1 MTQAPCKTPAFQ
13 HFSGKF
19 SHFEKCC
26 MYCKY
31 CMISFPFLQG
41 GKDTVFPCKRRSFRM
56 RKTDAKTLKSC
67 LPQWLQ
73 EHGLPLHKPFACL
86 NPAHQDAHPSMGYNE
101 KNQTV
106 HCFACGATYD
116 VFDLVGQEENLTDFP
131 SKMKAVNRRYGGGE
145 VIRVTAKPAQ
155 AFPYKERAGRPDPYF
170 TGRGLSDE
178 IVQRFGL
185 VVENGYAVLPV
196 FAEGVCRS
204 VCRRAIDPAVEPRYQ
219 NSRGAMQLWNSAAME
234 HAAGKALFVTEGIFD
249 ALSLEELGF
258 PAVALCGAANT
269 GKLVQKIDEYVPVAW
284 PERVI
289 LAGDA
294 DAAGQ
299 GMNEKLREQLTA
311 RGIACAVLAL
321 PDGCKDVNEALVQN
335 RDALQAACEA
345 AIAPQ
350 TVQEQLTLEDE
361 FLAYLGRRGGAAV
374 MSTGIA
380 GLDKALDG
388 GLHAGLTV
396 LGAVSSMGKTSLML
410 QMADTLAAAGRN
422 VLFITIEMSRME
434 LIAKSAVR
442 GTKERA
448 RPLLDGKLPE
458 EKVRGLISAYR
469 QKTGGRVELW
479 EPDVP
484 LTPAFLDEK
493 VSAFCAQHES
503 PVLFLDYLQLV
514 APARAGM
521 TEKQTAD
528 AAVAML
534 KQLARRYDMPV
545 MAASSLNREAYRPG
559 SAEPGLSAFKESGSV
574 EYSADLLLVLKY
586 RTDADRENKT
596 APRHLALIILKN
608 RFGATGESI
617 PLDYEPE
624 KELFRDGAAKATP
637 RTGRNIIR

>member
-1 MTQAPCKTPAFQ
+1 
-13 HFSGKF
+13 
-19 SHFEKCC
+19 
-26 MYCKY
+26 
-31 CMISFPFLQG
+31 
-41 GKDTVFPCKRRSFRM
+41 M
-56 RKTDAKTLKSC
+56 RKTDTKTLKSC
-67 LPQWLQ
+67 LPQWLR
-73 EHGLPLHKPFACL
+73 EHGIPLHKPFACL

-116 VFDLVGQEENLTDFP
+116 IFDLVGQEENLTDFP

-145 VIRVTAKPAQ
+145 IIRVTAKPTQ
-155 AFPYKERAGRPDPYF
+155 AFPYKEGGGRSDPYF

-178 IVQRFGL
+178 TVRRFGL

-196 FAEGVCRS
+196 FVDGVCRS

-234 HAAGKALFVTEGIFD
+234 RAAGKALFVTEGIFD

-335 RDALQAACEA
+335 RDALQVACEA

-479 EPDVP
+479 EPDAH

-545 MAASSLNREAYRPG
+545 VAASSLNREAYRPG

-596 APRHLALIILKN
+596 APRHLALTILKN

-624 KELFRDGAAKATP
+624 KELFRDGAAKAAP
-637 RTGRNIIR
+637 RTGRNKIR

>member
-1 MTQAPCKTPAFQ
+1 
-13 HFSGKF
+13 
-19 SHFEKCC
+19 
-26 MYCKY
+26 
-31 CMISFPFLQG
+31 
-41 GKDTVFPCKRRSFRM
+41 M

-67 LPQWLQ
+67 LPQWLR

-86 NPAHQDAHPSMGYNE
+86 NPAHQDAHPSMGYNK

-116 VFDLVGQEENLTDFP
+116 IFDLVGQEENLTDFP

-145 VIRVTAKPAQ
+145 VIRVTAKSAQ

-196 FAEGVCRS
+196 FVDGVCRS

-234 HAAGKALFVTEGIFD
+234 HAAGEALFVTEGIFD

-289 LAGDA
+289 LAGDS

-299 GMNEKLREQLTA
+299 EMNGKLWEQLTA

-321 PDGCKDVNEALVQN
+321 PDGCKDVNEALVQD
-335 RDALQAACEA
+335 RDALQAACKA
-345 AIAPQ
+345 AAAAQ
-350 TVQEQLTLEDE
+350 EVQQQPTLEDE

-442 GTKERA
+442 GTRERA
-448 RPLLDGKLPE
+448 RPLLDGRLPE
-458 EKVRGLISAYR
+458 NKVRSLISVYR

-479 EPDVP
+479 EPDAP

-493 VSAFCAQHES
+493 VSAFCEQHES

-514 APARAGM
+514 APARTGM

-528 AAVAML
+528 AAVAIL

-545 MAASSLNREAYRPG
+545 VVASSLNREAYRPG
-559 SAEPGLSAFKESGSV
+559 SAEPGMSAFKESGSV

-586 RTDADRENKT
+586 RTDADKEIKT
-596 APRHLALIILKN
+596 GPRHLALTILKN

-624 KELFRDGAAKATP
+624 KELFRDAAAKAAP

>member
-1 MTQAPCKTPAFQ
+1 MPA
-13 HFSGKF
+13 
-19 SHFEKCC
+19 
-26 MYCKY
+26 
-31 CMISFPFLQG
+31 ISRG
-41 GKDTVFPCKRRSFRM
+41 
-56 RKTDAKTLKSC
+56 
-67 LPQWLQ
+67 
-73 EHGLPLHKPFACL
+73 
-86 NPAHQDAHPSMGYNE
+86 E

-116 VFDLVGQEENLTDFP
+116 IFDLVGQEENLTDFP

-145 VIRVTAKPAQ
+145 IIRVTAKPTQ
-155 AFPYKERAGRPDPYF
+155 AFPYKEGGGRSDPYF

-178 IVQRFGL
+178 TVRRFGL

-196 FAEGVCRS
+196 FVDGVCRS

-345 AIAPQ
+345 TIAPQ

-479 EPDVP
+479 EPDAP
-484 LTPAFLDEK
+484 LTPALLDEK

-586 RTDADRENKT
+586 RTDADRENKI
-596 APRHLALIILKN
+596 APRHLALTILKN

-624 KELFRDGAAKATP
+624 KELFRDGAAKATQ

>member
-1 MTQAPCKTPAFQ
+1 
-13 HFSGKF
+13 
-19 SHFEKCC
+19 
-26 MYCKY
+26 
-31 CMISFPFLQG
+31 
-41 GKDTVFPCKRRSFRM
+41 M

-67 LPQWLQ
+67 LPQWLR

-86 NPAHQDAHPSMGYNE
+86 NPAHRDAHPSMGYNE

-116 VFDLVGQEENLTDFP
+116 IFDLVGQEENLTDFP
-131 SKMKAVNRRYGGGE
+131 SKMKAVNRRYGGGK
-145 VIRVTAKPAQ
+145 VIRVTAKPTQ
-155 AFPYKERAGRPDPYF
+155 AFPYKEGGGRSDPYF

-178 IVQRFGL
+178 TVRRFGL

-204 VCRRAIDPAVEPRYQ
+204 ICRRAIDQHVEPRYK
-219 NSRGAMQLWNSAAME
+219 NSRGAMQIWNSAAME
-234 HAAGKALFVTEGIFD
+234 RAAGEALFVTEGIFD

-284 PERVI
+284 PEKMI
-289 LAGDA
+289 LAGDS

-311 RGIACAVLAL
+311 RGIACTVLAL
-321 PDGCKDVNEALVQN
+321 PDGCKDVNEALVQD
-335 RDALQAACEA
+335 RDALQAACKA
-345 AIAPQ
+345 AAASQ
-350 TVQEQLTLEDE
+350 EVQKQPTLEDE
-361 FLAYLGRRGGAAV
+361 FLAYLGRRGGASV

-442 GTKERA
+442 GTRERA
-448 RPLLDGKLPE
+448 RPLLDGRLPE
-458 EKVRGLISAYR
+458 NKVRSLISAYR

-479 EPDVP
+479 EPDAP

-493 VSAFCAQHES
+493 VSTFCAQHES

-596 APRHLALIILKN
+596 APRHLALTILKN

-624 KELFRDGAAKATP
+624 KELFRNGAAKASP
-637 RTGRNIIR
+637 RTGRNKIR

>member
-1 MTQAPCKTPAFQ
+1 M
-13 HFSGKF
+13 
-19 SHFEKCC
+19 
-26 MYCKY
+26 
-31 CMISFPFLQG
+31 
-41 GKDTVFPCKRRSFRM
+41 
-56 RKTDAKTLKSC
+56 
-67 LPQWLQ
+67 
-73 EHGLPLHKPFACL
+73 
-86 NPAHQDAHPSMGYNE
+86 
-101 KNQTV
+101 
-106 HCFACGATYD
+106 
-116 VFDLVGQEENLTDFP
+116 
-131 SKMKAVNRRYGGGE
+131 
-145 VIRVTAKPAQ
+145 
-155 AFPYKERAGRPDPYF
+155 
-170 TGRGLSDE
+170 
-178 IVQRFGL
+178 
-185 VVENGYAVLPV
+185 NG
-196 FAEGVCRS
+196 
-204 VCRRAIDPAVEPRYQ
+204 
-219 NSRGAMQLWNSAAME
+219 
-234 HAAGKALFVTEGIFD
+234 
-249 ALSLEELGF
+249 
-258 PAVALCGAANT
+258 
-269 GKLVQKIDEYVPVAW
+269 
-284 PERVI
+284 
-289 LAGDA
+289 
-294 DAAGQ
+294 
-299 GMNEKLREQLTA
+299 KLREQLTT
-311 RGIACAVLAL
+311 RGIACAALAL
-321 PDGCKDVNEALVQN
+321 PGDCKDVNEALVQD

-345 AIAPQ
+345 AATAQ
-350 TVQEQLTLEDE
+350 EVQQQPTLEDE

-442 GTKERA
+442 GTKARA
-448 RPLLDGKLPE
+448 RSLLDGKLPE

-469 QKTGGRVELW
+469 KKTGGRVELC
-479 EPDVP
+479 EPDAP

-514 APARAGM
+514 APGRAGM

-545 MAASSLNREAYRPG
+545 IAASSLNREAYRPG
-559 SAEPGLSAFKESGSV
+559 SAEPGMSAFKESGSV

-586 RTDADRENKT
+586 RTDADKEIKT
-596 APRHLALIILKN
+596 GPRHLVLTILKN

-624 KELFRDGAAKATP
+624 KELFRDGAAKAAP

>member
-1 MTQAPCKTPAFQ
+1 
-13 HFSGKF
+13 
-19 SHFEKCC
+19 
-26 MYCKY
+26 
-31 CMISFPFLQG
+31 
-41 GKDTVFPCKRRSFRM
+41 M
-56 RKTDAKTLKSC
+56 RKTDTKTLKSC
-67 LPQWLQ
+67 LPQWLR

-116 VFDLVGQEENLTDFP
+116 IFDLVGQEENLTDFP

-145 VIRVTAKPAQ
+145 IIRVTAKPTQ
-155 AFPYKERAGRPDPYF
+155 AFPYKEGGGRSDPYF

-234 HAAGKALFVTEGIFD
+234 HAAEKALFVTEGIFD

-479 EPDVP
+479 EPDAP

-493 VSAFCAQHES
+493 VSAFCEQHEN

-586 RTDADRENKT
+586 RTDADKEIKT
-596 APRHLALIILKN
+596 GPRHLALTILKN

-624 KELFRDGAAKATP
+624 KELFRDGAAKAAP
-637 RTGRNIIR
+637 RTGRNKIR

>member
-1 MTQAPCKTPAFQ
+1 
-13 HFSGKF
+13 
-19 SHFEKCC
+19 
-26 MYCKY
+26 
-31 CMISFPFLQG
+31 
-41 GKDTVFPCKRRSFRM
+41 M
-56 RKTDAKTLKSC
+56 RKTDTKTLKSC
-67 LPQWLQ
+67 LPQWLR

-116 VFDLVGQEENLTDFP
+116 IFDLVGQEENLTDFP

-145 VIRVTAKPAQ
+145 IIRVTAKPTQ
-155 AFPYKERAGRPDPYF
+155 AFPYKEGGGRSDPYF

-178 IVQRFGL
+178 TVRRFGL

-196 FAEGVCRS
+196 FVDGVCRS

-234 HAAGKALFVTEGIFD
+234 RAAGKELFVTEGIFD

-442 GTKERA
+442 GTRERA
-448 RPLLDGKLPE
+448 RSLLDGKLPE

-479 EPDVP
+479 EPDAP

-514 APARAGM
+514 APARTGM

-545 MAASSLNREAYRPG
+545 MAASSLNREAYRSG

-596 APRHLALIILKN
+596 APRHLALTILKN

-624 KELFRDGAAKATP
+624 KELFRDGAAKAAP
-637 RTGRNIIR
+637 RTGRNKIR

>member
-1 MTQAPCKTPAFQ
+1 
-13 HFSGKF
+13 
-19 SHFEKCC
+19 
-26 MYCKY
+26 
-31 CMISFPFLQG
+31 
-41 GKDTVFPCKRRSFRM
+41 M
-56 RKTDAKTLKSC
+56 RKTDTKTLKSC
-67 LPQWLQ
+67 LPQWLR

-116 VFDLVGQEENLTDFP
+116 IFDLVGQEENLTDFP

-145 VIRVTAKPAQ
+145 IIRVTAKPTQ
-155 AFPYKERAGRPDPYF
+155 AFPYKEGGGRSDPYF

-178 IVQRFGL
+178 TVRRFGL

-196 FAEGVCRS
+196 FVDGVCRS

-234 HAAGKALFVTEGIFD
+234 RAAGKALFVTEGIFD

-258 PAVALCGAANT
+258 PAVALCGVANT

-479 EPDVP
+479 EPDAP

-493 VSAFCAQHES
+493 VSAFCEQHEN

-586 RTDADRENKT
+586 RTDADKEIKT
-596 APRHLALIILKN
+596 GPRHLALTILKN

-624 KELFRDGAAKATP
+624 KELFRDGTAKAAP
-637 RTGRNIIR
+637 RTGRNKIR

>member
-1 MTQAPCKTPAFQ
+1 
-13 HFSGKF
+13 
-19 SHFEKCC
+19 
-26 MYCKY
+26 
-31 CMISFPFLQG
+31 
-41 GKDTVFPCKRRSFRM
+41 M

-67 LPQWLQ
+67 LPQWLR

-86 NPAHQDAHPSMGYNE
+86 NPAHRDAHPSMRYNE

-116 VFDLVGQEENLTDFP
+116 IFDLVGQEENLTDFP

-145 VIRVTAKPAQ
+145 VIRVTAKPTQ

-178 IVQRFGL
+178 TVRRFGL

-204 VCRRAIDPAVEPRYQ
+204 VCRRAIDPAVEPRYK

-234 HAAGKALFVTEGIFD
+234 RAAGEALFVTEGIFD

-284 PERVI
+284 PEKMI
-289 LAGDA
+289 LAGDS

-299 GMNEKLREQLTA
+299 GMNGKLREQMTA

-335 RDALQAACEA
+335 RDVLQAACKA
-345 AIAPQ
+345 AAAAQ
-350 TVQEQLTLEDE
+350 EVQQQPTLEDE
-361 FLAYLGRRGGAAV
+361 FLAYLGRCGGTAV

-442 GTKERA
+442 GTRERA
-448 RPLLDGKLPE
+448 RPLLDGRLPE
-458 EKVRGLISAYR
+458 NKVRSLISAYR

-479 EPDVP
+479 EPDAL

-493 VSAFCAQHES
+493 VSAFCEQHEN

-521 TEKQTAD
+521 NEKQTAD

-534 KQLARRYDMPV
+534 KQLARRYEMPV
-545 MAASSLNREAYRPG
+545 IAASSLNREAYRPG

-586 RTDADRENKT
+586 RTDADKEIKT
-596 APRHLALIILKN
+596 APRHLALTILKN

-637 RTGRNIIR
+637 RTGRNKIR

>member
-1 MTQAPCKTPAFQ
+1 
-13 HFSGKF
+13 
-19 SHFEKCC
+19 
-26 MYCKY
+26 
-31 CMISFPFLQG
+31 
-41 GKDTVFPCKRRSFRM
+41 M
-56 RKTDAKTLKSC
+56 RKTDAKTLKNC
-67 LPQWLQ
+67 LPQWLR
-73 EHGLPLHKPFACL
+73 EHGLPLNRPFACL
-86 NPAHQDAHPSMGYNE
+86 NPAHRDAHPSMGYNA

-116 VFDLVGQEENLTDFP
+116 IFDLVGQEEGLTDFP
-131 SKMKAVNRRYGGGE
+131 SEMKSVSHRYGGGRI
-145 VIRVTAKPAQ
+145 IRVTAKPTQ
-155 AFPYKERAGRPDPYF
+155 AFPYKEREGRPDPYF

-178 IVQRFGL
+178 TVRRFGL

-196 FAEGVCRS
+196 FVDGVCRS

-234 HAAGKALFVTEGIFD
+234 RAAGKALFVTEGIFD

-269 GKLVQKIDEYVPVAW
+269 GRLMQALDAREAK

-289 LAGDA
+289 LAGDS

-299 GMNEKLREQLTA
+299 GMNGKLREQLTT
-311 RGIACAVLAL
+311 RGIVCSVLVL
-321 PDGCKDVNEALVQN
+321 PEGCKDVNEALTQN
-335 RDALQAACEA
+335 LDALQAACEA
-345 AIAPQ
+345 AATAQ
-350 TVQEQLTLEDE
+350 EVQQQPTLEDE
-361 FLAYLGRRGGAAV
+361 FLAYLGRRVGAVAAA
-374 MSTGIA
+374 TGIS

-458 EKVRGLISAYR
+458 EKVRGLISSYR

-479 EPDVP
+479 EPDAP
-484 LTPAFLDEK
+484 LTPVFLDEK
-493 VSAFCAQHES
+493 VSAFCEQHES

-514 APARAGM
+514 GPVRAGM

-545 MAASSLNREAYRPG
+545 VAASSLNREAYRPG
-559 SAEPGLSAFKESGSV
+559 SAEPGMSAFKESGSV

-586 RTDADRENKT
+586 RTDADKEIKT
-596 APRHLALIILKN
+596 GPRHLVLTILKN

-624 KELFRDGAAKATP
+624 KELFRDGAAKAAP

>member
-1 MTQAPCKTPAFQ
+1 
-13 HFSGKF
+13 
-19 SHFEKCC
+19 
-26 MYCKY
+26 
-31 CMISFPFLQG
+31 
-41 GKDTVFPCKRRSFRM
+41 M

-67 LPQWLQ
+67 LPQWLW

-196 FAEGVCRS
+196 FVDGVCRS
-204 VCRRAIDPAVEPRYQ
+204 VCRRAIDPDAEPRYQ

-234 HAAGKALFVTEGIFD
+234 CAAGKALFVTEGIFD

-269 GKLVQKIDEYVPVAW
+269 GRLMQALDAREVK
-284 PERVI
+284 PEKVI

-321 PDGCKDVNEALVQN
+321 PDGCKDVNEVLVQN
-335 RDALQAACEA
+335 RDVLQAACEA
-345 AIAPQ
+345 ATAPQ
-350 TVQEQLTLEDE
+350 EVQQQPTLEDE

-422 VLFITIEMSRME
+422 
-434 LIAKSAVR
+434 
-442 GTKERA
+442 
-448 RPLLDGKLPE
+448 
-458 EKVRGLISAYR
+458 
-469 QKTGGRVELW
+469 
-479 EPDVP
+479 
-484 LTPAFLDEK
+484 
-493 VSAFCAQHES
+493 
-503 PVLFLDYLQLV
+503 
-514 APARAGM
+514 
-521 TEKQTAD
+521 
-528 AAVAML
+528 
-534 KQLARRYDMPV
+534 MPV
-545 MAASSLNREAYRPG
+545 IAASSLNREAYRPG

-586 RTDADRENKT
+586 RTDADKEIKT
-596 APRHLALIILKN
+596 GPRHLVLTILKN
-608 RFGATGESI
+608 RFGATGESV

-624 KELFRDGAAKATP
+624 KELFRDGAAKAAP

>member
-1 MTQAPCKTPAFQ
+1 
-13 HFSGKF
+13 
-19 SHFEKCC
+19 
-26 MYCKY
+26 
-31 CMISFPFLQG
+31 
-41 GKDTVFPCKRRSFRM
+41 M
-56 RKTDAKTLKSC
+56 RKTDTKTLKSC
-67 LPQWLQ
+67 LPQWLR

-116 VFDLVGQEENLTDFP
+116 IFDLVGQEENLTDFP

-145 VIRVTAKPAQ
+145 IIRVTAKPTQ
-155 AFPYKERAGRPDPYF
+155 AFPYKEGGGRSDPYF

-178 IVQRFGL
+178 TVRRFGL

-196 FAEGVCRS
+196 FVDGVCRS

-234 HAAGKALFVTEGIFD
+234 RAAGKALFVTEGIFD

-448 RPLLDGKLPE
+448 RPLLDGRLPE
-458 EKVRGLISAYR
+458 NKVRSLISAYR
-469 QKTGGRVELW
+469 KKTGGRVELW
-479 EPDVP
+479 EPDAP

>member
-1 MTQAPCKTPAFQ
+1 
-13 HFSGKF
+13 
-19 SHFEKCC
+19 
-26 MYCKY
+26 
-31 CMISFPFLQG
+31 
-41 GKDTVFPCKRRSFRM
+41 M

-67 LPQWLQ
+67 LPQWLR

-178 IVQRFGL
+178 TVRRFGL

-219 NSRGAMQLWNSAAME
+219 NSRGAMQLWNSAAMDR
-234 HAAGKALFVTEGIFD
+234 AAGEALFVTEGIFD

-289 LAGDA
+289 LAGDS

-299 GMNEKLREQLTA
+299 GMNEKLRELLTA

-321 PDGCKDVNEALVQN
+321 PEVCKDVNEALVQN
-335 RDALQAACEA
+335 RDALQAACKA
-345 AIAPQ
+345 AAAAQ
-350 TVQEQLTLEDE
+350 EVQQQPTLEDE
-361 FLAYLGRRGGAAV
+361 FLAYLGRRGGSAV

-442 GTKERA
+442 GTRERA
-448 RPLLDGKLPE
+448 RPLLDGRLPE
-458 EKVRGLISAYR
+458 NKVRSLISAYR

-479 EPDVP
+479 EPDAP
-484 LTPAFLDEK
+484 LTPDFLDEK

-514 APARAGM
+514 APARTGM

-559 SAEPGLSAFKESGSV
+559 SAEPGMSAFKESGSV

-596 APRHLALIILKN
+596 APRHLALTILKN
-608 RFGATGESI
+608 RFGATGESV

-624 KELFRDGAAKATP
+624 KELFRDGAAKAAP
-637 RTGRNIIR
+637 RTGRNKIR

>member
-1 MTQAPCKTPAFQ
+1 
-13 HFSGKF
+13 
-19 SHFEKCC
+19 
-26 MYCKY
+26 
-31 CMISFPFLQG
+31 
-41 GKDTVFPCKRRSFRM
+41 M

-67 LPQWLQ
+67 LPQWLR

-86 NPAHQDAHPSMGYNE
+86 NPAHRDAHPSMGYNE

-116 VFDLVGQEENLTDFP
+116 IFDLVGQEENLTDFP

-145 VIRVTAKPAQ
+145 VIRVTAKPTQ

-178 IVQRFGL
+178 TVRRFGL
-185 VVENGYAVLPV
+185 VVENGYAVLPA
-196 FAEGVCRS
+196 FTEGVCRS
-204 VCRRAIDPAVEPRYQ
+204 VCRRAIDPAVEPRYK
-219 NSRGAMQLWNSAAME
+219 NSRGAMQIWNSAAME
-234 HAAGKALFVTEGIFD
+234 RAAGEALFVTEGIFD

-284 PERVI
+284 PEKMI

-335 RDALQAACEA
+335 RDALQAVCEA

-350 TVQEQLTLEDE
+350 EVRQQPTLEDE

-410 QMADTLAAAGRN
+410 QMADTLASAGRN

-442 GTKERA
+442 GTRERA
-448 RPLLDGKLPE
+448 RPLLDGRLSE
-458 EKVRGLISAYR
+458 NKVRSLISAYR

-479 EPDVP
+479 EPDAP

-493 VSAFCAQHES
+493 VSTFCAQHES

-514 APARAGM
+514 APARTGM

-596 APRHLALIILKN
+596 APRHLALTILKN

>member
-1 MTQAPCKTPAFQ
+1 M
-13 HFSGKF
+13 
-19 SHFEKCC
+19 
-26 MYCKY
+26 
-31 CMISFPFLQG
+31 
-41 GKDTVFPCKRRSFRM
+41 
-56 RKTDAKTLKSC
+56 
-67 LPQWLQ
+67 
-73 EHGLPLHKPFACL
+73 
-86 NPAHQDAHPSMGYNE
+86 
-101 KNQTV
+101 
-106 HCFACGATYD
+106 
-116 VFDLVGQEENLTDFP
+116 
-131 SKMKAVNRRYGGGE
+131 
-145 VIRVTAKPAQ
+145 
-155 AFPYKERAGRPDPYF
+155 ERA
-170 TGRGLSDE
+170 
-178 IVQRFGL
+178 
-185 VVENGYAVLPV
+185 
-196 FAEGVCRS
+196 
-204 VCRRAIDPAVEPRYQ
+204 
-219 NSRGAMQLWNSAAME
+219 
-234 HAAGKALFVTEGIFD
+234 AGEALFVTEGIFD

-269 GKLVQKIDEYVPVAW
+269 GRLMQALDAREAK

-299 GMNEKLREQLTA
+299 GMNGKLRELLAA
-311 RGIACAVLAL
+311 RGIACTVLAL

-335 RDALQAACEA
+335 RDALQAVCEA

-350 TVQEQLTLEDE
+350 EVRQQPTLEDE

-442 GTKERA
+442 GTRERA
-448 RPLLDGKLPE
+448 RSLLDGRLPE
-458 EKVRGLISAYR
+458 NKVRSLISAYR

-479 EPDVP
+479 EPDAP

-493 VSAFCAQHES
+493 VSAFCEQHES

-596 APRHLALIILKN
+596 APRHLALTILKN

-624 KELFRDGAAKATP
+624 KELFRDGAAKAAQ

>member
-1 MTQAPCKTPAFQ
+1 M
-13 HFSGKF
+13 
-19 SHFEKCC
+19 
-26 MYCKY
+26 
-31 CMISFPFLQG
+31 
-41 GKDTVFPCKRRSFRM
+41 
-56 RKTDAKTLKSC
+56 
-67 LPQWLQ
+67 
-73 EHGLPLHKPFACL
+73 
-86 NPAHQDAHPSMGYNE
+86 
-101 KNQTV
+101 
-106 HCFACGATYD
+106 
-116 VFDLVGQEENLTDFP
+116 
-131 SKMKAVNRRYGGGE
+131 
-145 VIRVTAKPAQ
+145 
-155 AFPYKERAGRPDPYF
+155 
-170 TGRGLSDE
+170 
-178 IVQRFGL
+178 

-196 FAEGVCRS
+196 FVDGVCRS

-234 HAAGKALFVTEGIFD
+234 RAAGKALFVTEGIFD

-269 GKLVQKIDEYVPVAW
+269 GKLVQKIDEYVPVAC
-284 PERVI
+284 PEKMI
-289 LAGDA
+289 LAGDS

-311 RGIACAVLAL
+311 RGIACTVLAL
-321 PDGCKDVNEALVQN
+321 PDGCKDVNEALVQD
-335 RDALQAACEA
+335 RDALQAVCKA
-345 AIAPQ
+345 AAAAQ
-350 TVQEQLTLEDE
+350 EVQQQQTLEDE

-380 GLDKALDG
+380 GLDKVLDG

-442 GTKERA
+442 GTRERA
-448 RPLLDGKLPE
+448 RPLLDGRLPE
-458 EKVRGLISAYR
+458 NKVRSLISAYR

-479 EPDVP
+479 EPDAP

-514 APARAGM
+514 APARVGM

-559 SAEPGLSAFKESGSV
+559 SAEPGMSAFKESGSV

-596 APRHLALIILKN
+596 APRHLALTILKN
-608 RFGATGESI
+608 RFGATGESV

-624 KELFRDGAAKATP
+624 KELFRDGAAKAAP
-637 RTGRNIIR
+637 RTGRNKIR

>member
-1 MTQAPCKTPAFQ
+1 
-13 HFSGKF
+13 
-19 SHFEKCC
+19 
-26 MYCKY
+26 
-31 CMISFPFLQG
+31 
-41 GKDTVFPCKRRSFRM
+41 M
-56 RKTDAKTLKSC
+56 RKTDTKTLKSC
-67 LPQWLQ
+67 LPQWLR

-116 VFDLVGQEENLTDFP
+116 IFDLVGQEENLTDFP

-145 VIRVTAKPAQ
+145 IIRVTAKPTQ
-155 AFPYKERAGRPDPYF
+155 AFPYKEGGGRSDPYF

-178 IVQRFGL
+178 TVRRFGL

-196 FAEGVCRS
+196 FVDGVCRS

-345 AIAPQ
+345 TIAPQ

-448 RPLLDGKLPE
+448 RPLLDGRLPE
-458 EKVRGLISAYR
+458 NKVRSLISAYR
-469 QKTGGRVELW
+469 KKTGGRVELW
-479 EPDVP
+479 EPDAP

-493 VSAFCAQHES
+493 VSAFCAQHEN

>member
-1 MTQAPCKTPAFQ
+1 
-13 HFSGKF
+13 
-19 SHFEKCC
+19 
-26 MYCKY
+26 
-31 CMISFPFLQG
+31 
-41 GKDTVFPCKRRSFRM
+41 M

-67 LPQWLQ
+67 LPQWLR

-86 NPAHQDAHPSMGYNE
+86 NPAHRDAHPSMGYNE

-145 VIRVTAKPAQ
+145 VIRVTAKPTQ
-155 AFPYKERAGRPDPYF
+155 VFPYKERAGRPDPYF

-196 FAEGVCRS
+196 FVDGVCRS

-234 HAAGKALFVTEGIFD
+234 RAAGKALFVAEGIFD

-269 GKLVQKIDEYVPVAW
+269 GKFVQKIDEYVPVAW
-284 PERVI
+284 PEKVI
-289 LAGDA
+289 LAGDS

-299 GMNEKLREQLTA
+299 GMNGKLREQLTA
-311 RGIACAVLAL
+311 RGIACEVLAL
-321 PDGCKDVNEALVQN
+321 PDGCKDVNEALIRN
-335 RDALQAACEA
+335 RDVLQAACEA
-345 AIAPQ
+345 STATQ
-350 TVQEQLTLEDE
+350 DVSEESSLEDE

-388 GLHAGLTV
+388 GVHAGLTV

-442 GTKERA
+442 GTMERA
-448 RPLLDGKLPE
+448 RTLLDGKLPE
-458 EKVRGLISAYR
+458 EKVRSLISAYR
-469 QKTGGRVELW
+469 KKTGGRVELW
-479 EPDVP
+479 EPDAP

-493 VSAFCAQHES
+493 VSAFCEQHENS
-503 PVLFLDYLQLV
+503 VLFLDYLQLV

-545 MAASSLNREAYRPG
+545 IAASSLNREAYRPG
-559 SAEPGLSAFKESGSV
+559 SAEPGMSAFKESGSV

-586 RTDADRENKT
+586 RTDADKEIKT
-596 APRHLALIILKN
+596 GPRHLVLTILKN

-624 KELFRDGAAKATP
+624 KELFRDGIAKAAP

>member
-1 MTQAPCKTPAFQ
+1 
-13 HFSGKF
+13 
-19 SHFEKCC
+19 
-26 MYCKY
+26 
-31 CMISFPFLQG
+31 
-41 GKDTVFPCKRRSFRM
+41 M

-67 LPQWLQ
+67 LPQWLR

-116 VFDLVGQEENLTDFP
+116 IFDLVGQEENLTDFP

-145 VIRVTAKPAQ
+145 VIRVTAKPAP
-155 AFPYKERAGRPDPYF
+155 AFPYKEGGGRPDPYF

-178 IVQRFGL
+178 TVRRFGL

-196 FAEGVCRS
+196 FVNGVCRS
-204 VCRRAIDPAVEPRYQ
+204 VCRRAIDQHVEPRYQ

-234 HAAGKALFVTEGIFD
+234 RAAGEALFVAEGIFD
-249 ALSLEELGF
+249 ALSLEEFGF

-284 PERVI
+284 PEKMI
-289 LAGDA
+289 LAGDS

-321 PDGCKDVNEALVQN
+321 PEGCKDVNEALVQN

-350 TVQEQLTLEDE
+350 GVQQQPTLEDE

-479 EPDVP
+479 EPDAP

-493 VSAFCAQHES
+493 VSAFCEQHES

-514 APARAGM
+514 APARTGM

-528 AAVAML
+528 AAVAIL
-534 KQLARRYDMPV
+534 KQLARQYDMPV
-545 MAASSLNREAYRPG
+545 VAASSLNREAYRPG

-586 RTDADRENKT
+586 RTDADKEIKT
-596 APRHLALIILKN
+596 GPRHLVLTILKN

-624 KELFRDGAAKATP
+624 KELFRDGAAKAAP

>member
-1 MTQAPCKTPAFQ
+1 
-13 HFSGKF
+13 
-19 SHFEKCC
+19 
-26 MYCKY
+26 
-31 CMISFPFLQG
+31 
-41 GKDTVFPCKRRSFRM
+41 M

-67 LPQWLQ
+67 LPQWLR

-116 VFDLVGQEENLTDFP
+116 IFDLVGQEENLTDFP

-145 VIRVTAKPAQ
+145 VIRVTAKPTQ
-155 AFPYKERAGRPDPYF
+155 TFPYKEGGGRPDPYF

-178 IVQRFGL
+178 TVRRFGL

-234 HAAGKALFVTEGIFD
+234 RAAGEALFVTEGIFD

-284 PERVI
+284 PEKMI
-289 LAGDA
+289 LAGDS

-299 GMNEKLREQLTA
+299 GMNGKLQEQLTA
-311 RGIACAVLAL
+311 RGIACEVLAL
-321 PDGCKDVNEALVQN
+321 PGDCKDVNEALVQN
-335 RDALQAACEA
+335 KDALQTACEA
-345 AIAPQ
+345 ATTAQ
-350 TVQEQLTLEDE
+350 EVQQQPTLEDE

-410 QMADTLAAAGRN
+410 QMADTLASAGRN

-442 GTKERA
+442 GTRERA
-448 RPLLDGKLPE
+448 RPLLDGRLSE
-458 EKVRGLISAYR
+458 NKVRSLISAYR

-479 EPDVP
+479 EPDAP

-493 VSAFCAQHES
+493 VSTFCAQHES

-596 APRHLALIILKN
+596 APRHLALTILKN

>member
-1 MTQAPCKTPAFQ
+1 
-13 HFSGKF
+13 
-19 SHFEKCC
+19 
-26 MYCKY
+26 
-31 CMISFPFLQG
+31 
-41 GKDTVFPCKRRSFRM
+41 M

-67 LPQWLQ
+67 LPQWLR

-145 VIRVTAKPAQ
+145 VIRVTAKPTQ
-155 AFPYKERAGRPDPYF
+155 VFPYKEGAGKPDPYF

-185 VVENGYAVLPV
+185 VAEDGYAVLPV
-196 FAEGVCRS
+196 FVEGVCRS
-204 VCRRAIDPAVEPRYQ
+204 VCRRAIDPDVEPRYQ

-234 HAAGKALFVTEGIFD
+234 RAAEKALFVTEGIFD

-269 GKLVQKIDEYVPVAW
+269 GRLMQVLDAREAK
-284 PERVI
+284 PEKMI
-289 LAGDA
+289 LAGDT

-299 GMNEKLREQLTA
+299 GMNENLREQLSA
-311 RGIACAVLAL
+311 RGIACDVLPL
-321 PDGCKDVNEALVQN
+321 PGGCKDANEALVQD
-335 RDALQAACEA
+335 RAALQAVCEA
-345 AIAPQ
+345 AAAA
-350 TVQEQLTLEDE
+350 QELQQQPTLEEE
-361 FLAYLGRRGGAAV
+361 FLAYLSRRGDAAG

-442 GTKERA
+442 GTQERA
-448 RPLLDGKLPE
+448 RPLLDGRLPE
-458 EKVRGLISAYR
+458 EKVRGLIFSY
-469 QKTGGRVELW
+469 QKKTGGRVELW
-479 EPDVP
+479 EPDAP

-493 VSAFCAQHES
+493 VSAFCEQHEN

-534 KQLARRYDMPV
+534 KQLARRYDLPV

-574 EYSADLLLVLKY
+574 EYSADLLLLLKY
-586 RTDADRENKT
+586 RTEADKEPK
-596 APRHLALIILKN
+596 AGPRRLALTILKN

-624 KELFRDGAAKATP
+624 KELFRDGAAKAAP

>member
-1 MTQAPCKTPAFQ
+1 
-13 HFSGKF
+13 
-19 SHFEKCC
+19 
-26 MYCKY
+26 
-31 CMISFPFLQG
+31 
-41 GKDTVFPCKRRSFRM
+41 M
-56 RKTDAKTLKSC
+56 RKTDTKTLKSC
-67 LPQWLQ
+67 LPQWLR

-116 VFDLVGQEENLTDFP
+116 IFDLVGQEENLTDFP

-145 VIRVTAKPAQ
+145 IIRVTAKPTQ
-155 AFPYKERAGRPDPYF
+155 AFPYKEGGGRSDPYF

-178 IVQRFGL
+178 TVRRFGL

-196 FAEGVCRS
+196 FVDGVCRS

-234 HAAGKALFVTEGIFD
+234 RAAGKALFVTEGIFD

-479 EPDVP
+479 EPDAL

-493 VSAFCAQHES
+493 VSAFCEQHEN

-586 RTDADRENKT
+586 RTDADKEIKT
-596 APRHLALIILKN
+596 GPRHLALTILKN

-624 KELFRDGAAKATP
+624 KELFRDGTAKAAP
-637 RTGRNIIR
+637 RTGRNKIR

>member
-1 MTQAPCKTPAFQ
+1 
-13 HFSGKF
+13 
-19 SHFEKCC
+19 
-26 MYCKY
+26 
-31 CMISFPFLQG
+31 
-41 GKDTVFPCKRRSFRM
+41 M

-67 LPQWLQ
+67 LPQWLR

-86 NPAHQDAHPSMGYNE
+86 NPTHRDAHPSMGYNE

-145 VIRVTAKPAQ
+145 VIRVTAKPTQ
-155 AFPYKERAGRPDPYF
+155 AFPYKEGGGRSDPYF

-178 IVQRFGL
+178 TVRRFGL

-196 FAEGVCRS
+196 FVDGVCRS

-234 HAAGKALFVTEGIFD
+234 RAAGKALFVTEGIFD

-448 RPLLDGKLPE
+448 RPLLDGKLSE

-479 EPDVP
+479 EPDAP
-484 LTPAFLDEK
+484 LTPALLDEK
-493 VSAFCAQHES
+493 VSAFCEQHES

-534 KQLARRYDMPV
+534 KQLARRYEMPV
-545 MAASSLNREAYRPG
+545 IAASSLNREAYRPG

-586 RTDADRENKT
+586 RTDADKEIKT
-596 APRHLALIILKN
+596 GPRHLALTILKN

-624 KELFRDGAAKATP
+624 KELFRDGAAKATQ

>member
-1 MTQAPCKTPAFQ
+1 
-13 HFSGKF
+13 
-19 SHFEKCC
+19 
-26 MYCKY
+26 
-31 CMISFPFLQG
+31 
-41 GKDTVFPCKRRSFRM
+41 M
-56 RKTDAKTLKSC
+56 RKTDTKTLKSC
-67 LPQWLQ
+67 LPQWLR

-116 VFDLVGQEENLTDFP
+116 IFDLVGQEENLTDFP

-145 VIRVTAKPAQ
+145 IIRVTAKPTQ
-155 AFPYKERAGRPDPYF
+155 AFPYKEGGGRSDPYF

-178 IVQRFGL
+178 TVRRFGL

-196 FAEGVCRS
+196 FVDGVCRS

-234 HAAGKALFVTEGIFD
+234 RAAGKALFVTEGIFD

-448 RPLLDGKLPE
+448 RPLLDGRLPE
-458 EKVRGLISAYR
+458 NKVRSLISAYR
-469 QKTGGRVELW
+469 KKTGGRVELW
-479 EPDVP
+479 EPDAP

-493 VSAFCAQHES
+493 VSAFCAQHEN

>member
-1 MTQAPCKTPAFQ
+1 
-13 HFSGKF
+13 
-19 SHFEKCC
+19 
-26 MYCKY
+26 
-31 CMISFPFLQG
+31 
-41 GKDTVFPCKRRSFRM
+41 M

-67 LPQWLQ
+67 LPQWLR

-86 NPAHQDAHPSMGYNE
+86 NPAHRDAHPSMGYNE

-116 VFDLVGQEENLTDFP
+116 IFDLVGQEENLTDFP

-145 VIRVTAKPAQ
+145 VIRVTAKPTQ
-155 AFPYKERAGRPDPYF
+155 TFPYKEGGGRPDPYF

-178 IVQRFGL
+178 TVRRFGL

-204 VCRRAIDPAVEPRYQ
+204 VCRRAIDPHVEPRYQ
-219 NSRGAMQLWNSAAME
+219 NSRGAMQLWNGAAME
-234 HAAGKALFVTEGIFD
+234 RAAGKALFVTEGIFD

-350 TVQEQLTLEDE
+350 TVQEQLTMEDE

>member
-1 MTQAPCKTPAFQ
+1 
-13 HFSGKF
+13 
-19 SHFEKCC
+19 
-26 MYCKY
+26 
-31 CMISFPFLQG
+31 
-41 GKDTVFPCKRRSFRM
+41 M

-67 LPQWLQ
+67 LPQWLR

-86 NPAHQDAHPSMGYNE
+86 NPAHRDAHPSMGYNE

-155 AFPYKERAGRPDPYF
+155 AFPYKERAGRPDSYF

-185 VVENGYAVLPV
+185 MVENGYAVLPV
-196 FAEGVCRS
+196 FVDGVCRS
-204 VCRRAIDPAVEPRYQ
+204 VCRRGIDPAVEPRYQ
-219 NSRGAMQLWNSAAME
+219 NSRGAMPLWNSAAME
-234 HAAGKALFVTEGIFD
+234 RAAGKALFVTEGIFD

-284 PERVI
+284 PEKMI
-289 LAGDA
+289 LAGDS

-299 GMNEKLREQLTA
+299 GMNGKLREQLTA

-321 PDGCKDVNEALVQN
+321 PEGCKDVNEALVKN

-350 TVQEQLTLEDE
+350 GVQQQPTLEDE
-361 FLAYLGRRGGAAV
+361 FLAYLDRRGWAAV

-448 RPLLDGKLPE
+448 RPLLDGRLPE
-458 EKVRGLISAYR
+458 NKVRSLISAYR
-469 QKTGGRVELW
+469 KKTGGRVELW
-479 EPDVP
+479 EPDAP

-493 VSAFCAQHES
+493 VSAFCEQHEN

-586 RTDADRENKT
+586 RTDADKEIKT
-596 APRHLALIILKN
+596 GPRHLALTILKN

-624 KELFRDGAAKATP
+624 KELFRDGTAKAAP
-637 RTGRNIIR
+637 RTGRNKIR

>member
-1 MTQAPCKTPAFQ
+1 
-13 HFSGKF
+13 
-19 SHFEKCC
+19 
-26 MYCKY
+26 
-31 CMISFPFLQG
+31 
-41 GKDTVFPCKRRSFRM
+41 M
-56 RKTDAKTLKSC
+56 RKTDTKTLKSC
-67 LPQWLQ
+67 LPQWLR

-116 VFDLVGQEENLTDFP
+116 IFDLVGQEENLTDFP

-145 VIRVTAKPAQ
+145 IIRVTAKPTQ
-155 AFPYKERAGRPDPYF
+155 AFPYKEGGGRSDPYF

-178 IVQRFGL
+178 TVRRFGL

-196 FAEGVCRS
+196 FVDGVCRS

-234 HAAGKALFVTEGIFD
+234 RAAGKELFVTEGIFD

-442 GTKERA
+442 GTRERA
-448 RPLLDGKLPE
+448 RSLLDGKLPE

-479 EPDVP
+479 EPDAP

-514 APARAGM
+514 ASARTGM

-596 APRHLALIILKN
+596 APRHLALTILKN

-624 KELFRDGAAKATP
+624 KELFRDGAAKAAP
-637 RTGRNIIR
+637 RTGRNKIR

>member
-1 MTQAPCKTPAFQ
+1 
-13 HFSGKF
+13 
-19 SHFEKCC
+19 
-26 MYCKY
+26 
-31 CMISFPFLQG
+31 
-41 GKDTVFPCKRRSFRM
+41 M
-56 RKTDAKTLKSC
+56 RKTDTKTLKSC
-67 LPQWLQ
+67 LPQWLR

-116 VFDLVGQEENLTDFP
+116 IFDLVGQEENLTDFH

-145 VIRVTAKPAQ
+145 VIRVTAKPTQ
-155 AFPYKERAGRPDPYF
+155 AFPYKEGGGRSDPYF

-178 IVQRFGL
+178 TVRRFGL

-196 FAEGVCRS
+196 FVDGVCRS

-234 HAAGKALFVTEGIFD
+234 RAAGKALFVTEGIFE

-321 PDGCKDVNEALVQN
+321 PDGCKDVNEALVQD
-335 RDALQAACEA
+335 RDALQAVCKA
-345 AIAPQ
+345 AAAAQ
-350 TVQEQLTLEDE
+350 EVQQQQTLEDE

-442 GTKERA
+442 GTRERA
-448 RPLLDGKLPE
+448 RPLLDGRLPE
-458 EKVRGLISAYR
+458 NKVRSLISAYR

-479 EPDVP
+479 EPDAP

-493 VSAFCAQHES
+493 VSAFCEQHES

-514 APARAGM
+514 APVRAGM

-534 KQLARRYDMPV
+534 KQLARRYEMPV
-545 MAASSLNREAYRPG
+545 IAASSLNREAYRPG

-586 RTDADRENKT
+586 RTDADKEIKT
-596 APRHLALIILKN
+596 APRHLALTILKN

>member
-1 MTQAPCKTPAFQ
+1 
-13 HFSGKF
+13 
-19 SHFEKCC
+19 
-26 MYCKY
+26 
-31 CMISFPFLQG
+31 
-41 GKDTVFPCKRRSFRM
+41 M
-56 RKTDAKTLKSC
+56 RKTDTKTLKSC
-67 LPQWLQ
+67 LPQWLR

-116 VFDLVGQEENLTDFP
+116 IFDLVGQEENLTDFP

-145 VIRVTAKPAQ
+145 VIRVTAKPTQ
-155 AFPYKERAGRPDPYF
+155 AFPYKEGGGRSDTYF

-178 IVQRFGL
+178 TVRRFGL

-219 NSRGAMQLWNSAAME
+219 NSRGAMQIWNSAAME
-234 HAAGKALFVTEGIFD
+234 RAAGEALFVTEGIFD

-479 EPDVP
+479 EPDAP

-545 MAASSLNREAYRPG
+545 VAASSLNREAYRPG

-586 RTDADRENKT
+586 RTDADKEIKT
-596 APRHLALIILKN
+596 GPRHLALTILKN

-624 KELFRDGAAKATP
+624 KELFRDGAAKAAP
-637 RTGRNIIR
+637 RTGRNVIR